1 MQRHFCSLSKIR
13 NICKNYSNLSFMF
26 KFISLVWIKESFVF
40 IAEFKHWISQ
50 HCIVFTWLSHQRVN
64 ASALVSLC
72 CAAVWTAIRAD
83 KRSVWC
89 DSNELSGFVPLLA
102 HKHYIALLSNS
113 SYRFIEENYIEI
125 IIVSNYRPA
134 LIIIISMEN
143 AFSIW
148 ILYYQ
153 QLSFCIW
160 GHGPFLIFQSNIAK
174 KAWSFCLCSDSC

>member
-1 MQRHFCSLSKIR
+1 
-13 NICKNYSNLSFMF
+13 MF
-26 KFISLVWIKESFVF
+26 IV
-40 IAEFKHWISQ
+40 EFKHWISQ
-50 HCIVFTWLSHQRVN
+50 HCIVFTWPSHQRVN

-89 DSNELSGFVPLLA
+89 DSNELSGFVLLLA

-125 IIVSNYRPA
+125 IIVNELSPSPNYNYFYGECIFHLNFILSTTFLLYMRA
-134 LIIIISMEN
+134 W
-143 AFSIW
+143 AFSD
-148 ILYYQ
+148 
-153 QLSFCIW
+153 
-160 GHGPFLIFQSNIAK
+160 QSNIAK